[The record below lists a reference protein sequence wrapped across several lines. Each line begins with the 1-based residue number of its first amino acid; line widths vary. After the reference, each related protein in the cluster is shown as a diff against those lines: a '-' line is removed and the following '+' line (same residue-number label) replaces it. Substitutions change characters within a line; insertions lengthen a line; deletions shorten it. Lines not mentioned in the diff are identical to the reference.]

1 MRMFLQRIYAMQIIL
16 VNWKVRVVA
25 GEKRAY
31 YLSNLGKIRRLVKGR
46 YHITNTDFNTQSCEG
61 RHTIHI

>member
-1 MRMFLQRIYAMQIIL
+1 MQIIL

-25 GEKRAY
+25 GEERAY

-46 YHITNTDFNTQSCEG
+46 YQITEYGF
-61 RHTIHI
+61 